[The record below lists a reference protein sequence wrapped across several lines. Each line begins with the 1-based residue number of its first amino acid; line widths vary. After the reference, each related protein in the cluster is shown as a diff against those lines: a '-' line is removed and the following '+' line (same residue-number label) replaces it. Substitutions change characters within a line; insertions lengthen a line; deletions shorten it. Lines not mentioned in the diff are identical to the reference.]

1 MKVQDIIKARRLE
14 LGLTMKEVA
23 RALNVSEGT
32 ISRYESGEIQNM
44 GIDKIE
50 ALSWVLCCSHGYL
63 MGWEDTPNLA
73 NTPIPE
79 DEKNLLN
86 IYRMLNDSGREK
98 LRERARE
105 LTEFGYIKSP
115 VHNIS

>member
-50 ALSWVLCCSHGYL
+50 SLSHVLCCSPGYL
-63 MGWEDTPNLA
+63 MGWEDSPNLA
-73 NTPIPE
+73 QAAIPE
-79 DEKNLLN
+79 DEKRLLN
-86 IYRMLNDSGREK
+86 IYRTLNEPGRRK
-98 LRERARE
+98 LWERAAE
-105 LTEFGYIKSP
+105 LTELGYIQKPLRS
-115 VHNIS
+115 HF